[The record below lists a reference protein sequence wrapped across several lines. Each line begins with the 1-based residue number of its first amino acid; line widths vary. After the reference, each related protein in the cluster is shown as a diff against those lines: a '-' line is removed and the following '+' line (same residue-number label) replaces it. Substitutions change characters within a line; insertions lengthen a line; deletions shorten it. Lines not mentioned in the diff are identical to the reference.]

1 MSASGR
7 MSSAW
12 DGPLAI
18 STDHK
23 WRFAAPSEA
32 DFEPLLAL
40 RIEVMREHLERVF
53 RYKPSRARRIFRQ
66 HFDEPG
72 MRLILLDSEGAG
84 DERIGCVGFR
94 DEPEC
99 LKIDSFYLEHGRFPD
114 NSEGLRVLVPQ
125 FVKELQNDP
134 WGRPYQYVQP
144 GKKGP
149 YDIIS
154 YGADG
159 REGGSGADQ
168 DLTNSDVEQTQ
179 AVKKNP

>member
-94 DEPEC
+94 DGPEG
-99 LKIDSFYLEHGRFPD
+99 LKIDSFYLERRFHNSGLGTAILKVLLAEADALAKPIRLEVLTGSKADRFYLRHG
-114 NSEGLRVLVPQ
+114 
-125 FVKELQNDP
+125 FVKLREDAIEAEYE
-134 WGRPYQYVQP
+134 RPFRN
-144 GKKGP
+144 
-149 YDIIS
+149 S
-154 YGADG
+154 
-159 REGGSGADQ
+159 GSSA
-168 DLTNSDVEQTQ
+168 
-179 AVKKNP
+179 